1 LSIDLMRYDAG
12 ELSGVMEY
20 LFIELML
27 WGKTQ
32 GYQWFSLGM
41 APLSGIE
48 SRRLSPLWNRITQL
62 LFKHG
67 DRLYSFE
74 GLRQYKDKFDPEW
87 EGRYIALPRG
97 MALPKMLADLTA
109 LIGKHR

>member
-1 LSIDLMRYDAG
+1 MRYDAG
-12 ELSGVMEY
+12 DLSGVMEY

-27 WGKTQ
+27 WGKSQ

-48 SRRLSPLWNRITQL
+48 SRRLSPLWNRVTQL

-67 DRLYSFE
+67 DRFYSFE

-109 LIGKHR
+109 LIGKQR